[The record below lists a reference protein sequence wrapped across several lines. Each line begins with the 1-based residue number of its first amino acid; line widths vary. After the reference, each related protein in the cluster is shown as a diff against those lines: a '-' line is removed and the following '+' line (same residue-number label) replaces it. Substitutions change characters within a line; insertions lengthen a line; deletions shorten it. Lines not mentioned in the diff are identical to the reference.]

1 MTPLF
6 VSWVVVTLI
15 MMVLFIVR
23 KRLESREQDWLPLAT
38 TTNSEIQAQEQ
49 IEKKVH
55 VLTPVLHWVEA
66 LDVVLLLALGALWIY
81 HGINTVQW

>member
-6 VSWVVVTLI
+6 FSWIVVTLV
-15 MMVLFIVR
+15 MMVLFIIR
-23 KRLESREQDWLPLAT
+23 KRLESHEQDWMPLTT

-55 VLTPVLHWVEA
+55 ALTPVLHWVEA
-66 LDVVLLLALGALWIY
+66 LDVVLLVALTALWIY
-81 HGINTVQW
+81 HGINSVRW